1 MLSLI
6 LFITP
11 YRNETKFARKEDY
24 KLSATFGQGYC
35 AAKPCTVLLPSGS
48 GVLDNILLSTKR
60 DHAQITPE
68 PGELSMDEGLLVNGE
83 PETSNAR
90 AIHGEKRRR
99 ESPHSHG
106 VRSSEATAD
115 FAPKTVN
122 STDLNSVNQKIDLLM
137 TMMNDIAPVVKTL
150 NKAYEDSL
158 FTESD
163 EDIDDSGA
171 TDTTGPEISMGVVD
185 SLVSEIN
192 TDEKTGAAISEKI
205 ARALDGILS
214 VGLIESVAAK
224 RKEAIDRPQNCK
236 LLATT
241 RVNPE
246 IWDIAKKQTR
256 SMDARFQ
263 QLQGTL
269 MKGLIPLASIA
280 GKVGEAIDTGSS
292 LPSKEQMWEALSHSS
307 VLVALA
313 NHDLNICCR
322 DMFKADL
329 NEDYKALCNNKH
341 PVGELLFGDD
351 LGERLKT
358 ITETNK
364 AAKQLT
370 GNNLGQNSRS
380 NPKPFFSHEGQDVRP
395 RKNSR
400 KFFPRDRR
408 QNKGPYLKAK
418 RDAKATKQR
427 NT

>member
-1 MLSLI
+1 MA
-6 LFITP
+6 T
-11 YRNETKFARKEDY
+11 NET
-24 KLSATFGQGYC
+24 
-35 AAKPCTVLLPSGS
+35 SGS

-68 PGELSMDEGLLVNGE
+68 PGELSMDEDVLVNDE
-83 PETSNAR
+83 PETSTAR
-90 AIHGEKRRR
+90 AIHGEKRRH

-115 FAPKTVN
+115 FAPKTVS
-122 STDLNSVNQKIDLLM
+122 STDLKSVNHKIDLLM
-137 TMMNDIAPVVKTL
+137 TTMNNIAPVVKTL

-158 FTESD
+158 LTESD

-171 TDTTGPEISMGVVD
+171 CPPSKQTKLATDTTGPEIFMGVVD

-192 TDEKTGAAISEKI
+192 RSAISEKI
-205 ARALDGILS
+205 AKALDGILS
-214 VGLIESVAAK
+214 VGLNESVAAK

-280 GKVGEAIDTGSS
+280 GKVGEAIDTGSP

-313 NHDLNICCR
+313 NHYLNICR
-322 DMFKADL
+322 
-329 NEDYKALCNNKH
+329 
-341 PVGELLFGDD
+341 
-351 LGERLKT
+351 
-358 ITETNK
+358 
-364 AAKQLT
+364 
-370 GNNLGQNSRS
+370 
-380 NPKPFFSHEGQDVRP
+380 
-395 RKNSR
+395 
-400 KFFPRDRR
+400 
-408 QNKGPYLKAK
+408 
-418 RDAKATKQR
+418 
-427 NT
+427 